1 MFDDRQ
7 KAVAIFEGWRERF
20 GDKAGKN
27 IKISILKGIDANNP
41 YWYKGLI
48 SSNVKKQGMINGNTL
63 ILMTKIS
70 TMTPT
75 NPGNLEGFLHSYAR
89 FGYFT
94 LAPFFID
101 VRSGK
106 PEPLNEWGFPM
117 NELSV
122 RNAWEVGLNE
132 LEMTA
137 IDATENPVIPEGVTN
152 APVLKVI
159 KMKLERKF

>member
-1 MFDDRQ
+1 
-7 KAVAIFEGWRERF
+7 
-20 GDKAGKN
+20 
-27 IKISILKGIDANNP
+27 
-41 YWYKGLI
+41 
-48 SSNVKKQGMINGNTL
+48 MINGNTL